1 MRNYTNLA
9 VQIPDIF
16 LPNKNVNFQKWAV
29 IACDQFTS
37 QPQYWRE
44 VETLVG
50 DSPSTLKMIL
60 PEAYLGKP
68 EESQRASD
76 AQAAMQNY
84 LQNGVLEPHQDVILV
99 KRTIHGKCRHGILLA
114 LDLDQYDYAPGSQTL
129 IRATEGTIVERIPP
143 RMHIR
148 EKALLEL
155 PHILVLIDDPQHTVL
170 QPLIE
175 QAAQFESVYDF
186 ELMQNSGHLNGY
198 RVPDSLVANSLIPAL
213 EKLAQPAGFQA
224 RYGVGEDKGVLLFA
238 VGDGNHS
245 LATAKACWGKI
256 KPTAGP
262 DHPARFALV
271 EIENVHDSALEFEP
285 IHRVLFKPQLDLD
298 TALKQFSDVSFTLAA
313 CESRDQMIQSVKQR
327 KTGNQQII
335 GVITA
340 TGYSLIKFT
349 NPTANLP
356 VGTLQAFLDRWLIDG
371 TAGEID
377 YVHGKDAVCGLGCEE
392 QNLGFY
398 LPAMSKSDLFKT
410 VILDGVLPRKT
421 FSMGEA
427 YEKRFYLESR
437 RIQ

>member
-1 MRNYTNLA
+1 MRNYPNIA
-9 VQIPDIF
+9 VQIPDIY
-16 LPNKNVNFQKWAV
+16 LPNKNINYQKWAV

-44 VETLVG
+44 VETFVG

-68 EESQRASD
+68 EEAQRAAD
-76 AQAAMQNY
+76 AQSAMQNY
-84 LQNGVLEPHQDVILV
+84 LQQGVLEPRQEVILV
-99 KRTIHGKCRHGILLA
+99 KRTIRGKSRHGILLA

-143 RMHIR
+143 RMRIR
-148 EKALLEL
+148 ENALLEL

-170 QPLIE
+170 QPLID
-175 QAAQFESVYDF
+175 QSAQFESIYDF
-186 ELMQNSGHLNGY
+186 DLMQNSGHLNGY
-198 RVPDSLVANSLIPAL
+198 RVPDSLVENSLIPAL
-213 EKLAQPAGFQA
+213 EKLAQPANFQL

-245 LATAKACWGKI
+245 LATAKACWEKI
-256 KPTAGP
+256 KPTANP
-262 DHPARFALV
+262 DHPARYALV
-271 EIENVHDSALEFEP
+271 EIENVHDAALEFEP
-285 IHRVLFKPQLDLD
+285 IHRVLFKPQLDLE
-298 TALKQFSDVSFTLAA
+298 TALKRFSDVSFTLVA
-313 CESRDQMIQSVKQR
+313 CESRDQMIQSVKQNN
-327 KTGNQQII
+327 TGNQQII

-340 TGYSLIKFT
+340 QGYSLLKFT
-349 NPTANLP
+349 NPAANLP
-356 VGTLQAFLDRWLIDG
+356 VGTLQAFLDRWLKDG

-377 YVHGKDAVCGLGCEE
+377 YVHGEDAVCDLCSQT
-392 QNLGFY
+392 QNVGFY
-398 LPAMSKSDLFKT
+398 LPAMAKSDLFKT

-437 RIQ
+437 RIR